1 MAKEETKSG
10 KASKNSSK
18 TARVLGLL
26 TTPPGEEGS
35 AQPRES
41 MPEHE
46 LPHPGMAADDRLVEA
61 EVRSALNQALLE
73 EPEEPEPTVRA
84 YSAAPLTAEEPEQ
97 APAAPE
103 QTPEEPEPQMPEEQ
117 TPSGEPEAQAAKGEL
132 AVDLMDALG
141 PKSRLEPEIYC
152 FNITKA
158 LVEAKV
164 DKYIKLFGLCS
175 CDRCRIDVIA
185 LALSNL
191 PPKYVV
197 AREHEMVPM
206 LSMFETKYN
215 AAIVSQVMNACK
227 IVMEHP
233 RHHG

>member
-10 KASKNSSK
+10 KANKNSSK

-26 TTPPGEEGS
+26 TTPPGEDAP

-41 MPEHE
+41 IPEHE
-46 LPHPGMAADDRLVEA
+46 QLRPGMAADERMVEA

-73 EPEEPEPTVRA
+73 QPEEPEPVVRE
-84 YSAAPLTAEEPEQ
+84 YSAAPFTAQEPKQ

-103 QTPEEPEPQMPEEQ
+103 TPEPQPQAQEPQ
-117 TPSGEPEAQAAKGEL
+117 PQAQEPEAQAAKDGL
-132 AVDLMDALG
+132 AVDLMDAVG
-141 PKSRLEPEIYC
+141 PKSRLEPEVYC

-206 LSMFETKYN
+206 LSVCETKYN

-227 IVMEHP
+227 VVMEHP
-233 RHHG
+233 RHHM

>member
-10 KASKNSSK
+10 KANKNSSK

-26 TTPPGEEGS
+26 TSPPGEDAP
-35 AQPRES
+35 AQPREGI
-41 MPEHE
+41 PEHE
-46 LPHPGMAADDRLVEA
+46 QLRPGMAADDRMVEA

-73 EPEEPEPTVRA
+73 EPEEPEPVVRE
-84 YSAAPLTAEEPEQ
+84 YSAAPFAAREPEQ

-103 QTPEEPEPQMPEEQ
+103 TPETPPEPQAPA
-117 TPSGEPEAQAAKGEL
+117 GEPETAAAKGEL
-132 AVDLMDALG
+132 AVDLLDAVG
-141 PKSRLEPEIYC
+141 PKSRLEPEVYC

-206 LSMFETKYN
+206 LSVCETKYN

-227 IVMEHP
+227 VVMEHP
-233 RHHG
+233 RHNK